1 MKTFLALSF
10 LSLLSCSCIGGVRLP
25 AGPPASYEYSLSGMR
40 AAPMEWYRAE
50 TLKDGSLRLLVLRG
64 GDDDVLIVRPPEDLF
79 QQIDSLVRQYG
90 LNRLKS
96 HYQPP
101 VDIRDG
107 NSWSV
112 HIRYP
117 EGDNIH
123 SDGYHRRPRKELQDG
138 IAAINALL
146 RQVAEAAT
154 GEDIL
159 GHANYR
165 DLDW

>member
-25 AGPPASYEYSLSGMR
+25 AGPPIRYDYMLSGMR
-40 AAPMEWYRAE
+40 SAPMEWYRAE
-50 TLKDGSLRLLVLRG
+50 TLEDGSLRLLVLNGR
-64 GDDDVLIVRPPEDLF
+64 DSVLIVRPPEDLF
-79 QQIDSLVRQYG
+79 RQIDALVRQYG

-96 HYQPP
+96 RYKPHA
-101 VDIRDG
+101 DIRDG
-107 NSWSV
+107 KSWSV
-112 HIRYP
+112 YIRYP
-117 EGDNIH
+117 EGDSIH

-138 IAAINALL
+138 IEAINALL

-159 GHANYR
+159 GQADYR